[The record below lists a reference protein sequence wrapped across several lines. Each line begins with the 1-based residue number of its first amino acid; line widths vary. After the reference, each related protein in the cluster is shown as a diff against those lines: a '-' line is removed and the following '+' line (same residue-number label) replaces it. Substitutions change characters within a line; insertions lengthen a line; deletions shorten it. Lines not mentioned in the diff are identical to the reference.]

1 MKQTK
6 KLESINQKIAEL
18 ISQKRDVENQL
29 IQSIS
34 KHIASLLIKK
44 HATNINLKEFIKRI
58 SPIIDELNNDKDR

>member
-6 KLESINQKIAEL
+6 KLESLNQKITEL
-18 ISQKRDVENQL
+18 MSQKHDVENQM

-58 SPIIDELNNDKDR
+58 DPIIDDLNKQ

>member
-6 KLESINQKIAEL
+6 KLESLNLKITEL
-18 ISQKRDVENQL
+18 MSQKRDVENQL

-34 KHIASLLIKK
+34 KHIASLFIKK

-58 SPIIDELNNDKDR
+58 SPIIDELNKGE

>member
-6 KLESINQKIAEL
+6 KLESINQKITEL

-58 SPIIDELNNDKDR
+58 SPIIDELNKTE

>member
-18 ISQKRDVENQL
+18 MSQKRDVENQM

-34 KHIASLLIKK
+34 KHIAALLIKK

-58 SPIIDELNNDKDR
+58 NPIIDELNKTE

>member
-6 KLESINQKIAEL
+6 KLESLNLKITEL
-18 ISQKRDVENQL
+18 MSQKRDVENQL

-58 SPIIDELNNDKDR
+58 DPIIDELNKTE